1 VGRAHCPFA
10 DRTGL
15 DITGATNLLTV
26 IAGYRISLTERFVA
40 YRAVNGM
47 CRTKPITTNE
57 TISEVFVADL
67 APTV

>member
-1 VGRAHCPFA
+1 VR
-10 DRTGL
+10 RTQRSSTDGAGL

-47 CRTKPITTNE
+47 CGTKPITTNE